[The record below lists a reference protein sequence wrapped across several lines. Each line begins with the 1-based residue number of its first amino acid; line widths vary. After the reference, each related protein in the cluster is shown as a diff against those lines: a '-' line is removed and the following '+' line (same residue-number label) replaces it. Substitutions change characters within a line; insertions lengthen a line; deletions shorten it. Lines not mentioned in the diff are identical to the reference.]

1 MPTQLSQDNFEA
13 KDIDPKEIMYPNDTE
28 LQRPYLETINKITER
43 TRRAVEKIARKII
56 AAKPVHPAE
65 KLPSAQ
71 YIHHMPS
78 QQGGT
83 FNLGTEHRIVQ
94 IVERQKDIME
104 PPRFKISKD
113 PRDYHLLLYQ

>member
-1 MPTQLSQDNFEA
+1 MPTQLSQDHFEA
-13 KDIDPKEIMYPNDTE
+13 EDIDPKEVMYPNDTE

-43 TRRAVEKIARKII
+43 TRRAVEKIARKISS
-56 AAKPVHPAE
+56 AKPVHPAK

-83 FNLGTEHRIVQ
+83 FNLGAKHSVVRIV
-94 IVERQKDIME
+94 ESRKT
-104 PPRFKISKD
+104 
-113 PRDYHLLLYQ
+113 